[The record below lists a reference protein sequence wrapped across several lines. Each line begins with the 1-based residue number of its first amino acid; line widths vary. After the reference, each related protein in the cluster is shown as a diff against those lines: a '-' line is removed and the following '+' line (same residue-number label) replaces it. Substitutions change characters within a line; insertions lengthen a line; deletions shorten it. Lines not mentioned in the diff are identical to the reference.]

1 MIMGSDDIEKVAQL
15 QFSESRKKDRAERLG
30 NDIRP
35 TGAKLYQQARYH
47 VGAHSDFHMI
57 HSLAEGTAP
66 TNANN
71 LSVIGIYPA
80 KKSNRNQKN
89 NAQKESIGLC
99 KKRIDKMEMPTKSK

>member
-47 VGAHSDFHMI
+47 VGA
-57 HSLAEGTAP
+57 P
-66 TNANN
+66 RANPHDTK
-71 LSVIGIYPA
+71 LGRGRCPYDPELRKI
-80 KKSNRNQKN
+80 KKENKRN
-89 NAQKESIGLC
+89 E
-99 KKRIDKMEMPTKSK
+99 R